1 MDLSSMFQ
9 NLGPAGGAMLTGMQ
23 MADATNEQKSQEAY
37 RKAQMEDIMQ
47 RTSQQAE
54 LHPLELQSKKQ
65 LIDKSAQDIE
75 KGTVELE
82 KAKNDLTVGKL
93 EGAVKKTTAFSQ
105 LMGAASAQLVNI
117 PPPARH
123 AWLANFAQQN
133 GIDAND
139 PAVKSIWEQTSQIP
153 ADKLPQALD
162 AFRTK
167 IIQQGEAY
175 RSHLDAVKEQGKTQ
189 ISLEGMREA
198 AKQKLAQEKG
208 SLEKSL
214 QQDLSGAKTYQAQ
227 SVVYANHAAKARLR
241 GDTEEA
247 ARLEALGKEATIRD
261 LQARAAAGDAQAAQ
275 RLQALQMVMGGGSA
289 PPAPAA
295 PPASSAAPAGP
306 VSGTTKS
313 GAKFTVTP
321 TPN

>member
-1 MDLSSMFQ
+1 MDLNAMFQ
-9 NLGPAGGAMLTGMQ
+9 NLGPAGGSLLTGMQ
-23 MADATNEQKSQEAY
+23 MADATNEQRSQEAM
-37 RKAQMEDIMQ
+37 RKAQMDEIMQ
-47 RTSQQAE
+47 RTAQTA
-54 LHPLELQSKKQ
+54 LMNPLELQAKQ
-65 LIDKSAQDIE
+65 QAIASADMKAKQEKNAYRDEILTKAIPEIE
-75 KGTVELE
+75 KEPPLRRHARLEQIFNQAGLPLDDTDRQAFYNMQPDELVKNI
-82 KAKNDLTVGKL
+82 KAKHEFNVKNSPDFMKAMAQEELRKTSHL
-93 EGAVKKTTAFSQ
+93 EGIRLTGNTQ
-105 LMGAASAQLVNI
+105 
-117 PPPARH
+117 
-123 AWLANFAQQN
+123 
-133 GIDAND
+133 
-139 PAVKSIWEQTSQIP
+139 
-153 ADKLPQALD
+153 
-162 AFRTK
+162 
-167 IIQQGEAY
+167 
-175 RSHLDAVKEQGKTQ
+175 KE
-189 ISLEGMREA
+189 IEGMREA